1 MDRKYI
7 KFLAKMECENKT
19 KRKRNLA
26 ELKEL
31 SMEELND
38 MWPGWTHKNIID
50 LFLDVYAYI
59 LKAEAK
65 GVKRENSRLYTHS
78 LLAESWITK
87 QLNVWY
93 SDGTLTEAEKEK
105 IKEPLFDVDMTW

>member
-19 KRKRNLA
+19 KRKRSLA

-38 MWPGWTHKNIID
+38 MWPGWTHKDIVN
-50 LFLDVYAYI
+50 LFLDIYTYI
-59 LKAEAK
+59 VKAEAK
-65 GVKRENSRLYTHS
+65 GVKRENGRLYTKS
-78 LLAESWITK
+78 LLAESWMTK
-87 QLNVWY
+87 QLNVWFA
-93 SDGTLTEAEKEK
+93 DGTLAEADKDR
-105 IKEPLFDVDMTW
+105 IKDALFDVSIAW

>member
-19 KRKRNLA
+19 KRKRSLA

-38 MWPGWTHKNIID
+38 MWPGWTHKDIVN
-50 LFLDVYAYI
+50 LFLDIYTYI
-59 LKAEAK
+59 VKAEAK
-65 GVKRENSRLYTHS
+65 GVKRENGRLYTKS

-87 QLNVWY
+87 QLNVWFA
-93 SDGTLTEAEKEK
+93 DGTLAEADKER
-105 IKEPLFDVDMTW
+105 IKDALFDVSIAW